1 MSITITTVI
10 KDENLRQYSHDLA
23 ELIKVVRAANGRYVL
38 YVDTV
43 KSATTQSAFISKS
56 EFDNAISPT
65 MYGSPSA
72 FSQKLA
78 GGKFL
83 PHRLNA
89 AYGAYTRAQA
99 QAQTR
104 ASSGTKVIRNR
115 AEYLAIYRNQFD
127 LFPNNRIGQVMNGH
141 ITNELQKG

>member
-10 KDENLRQYSHDLA
+10 KDENLRQYSRDLA
-23 ELIKVVRAANGRYVL
+23 ELIKVVKAANGRYVL

-65 MYGSPSA
+65 MYGNPSA
-72 FSQKLA
+72 FSQKVA

-83 PHRLNA
+83 PNRLNA

-115 AEYLAIYRNQFD
+115 ADYLAVYRNQFD
-127 LFPNNRIGQVMNGH
+127 LFPNNRMGRVLNKSITRDLQNG
-141 ITNELQKG
+141 

>member
-10 KDENLRQYSHDLA
+10 KDENLRQYSQDLA
-23 ELIKVVRAANGRYVL
+23 ALLKVVKAANGRYVL

-43 KSATTQSAFISKS
+43 KSVTTQSAFISKS

-65 MYGSPSA
+65 MYGRPSA
-72 FSQKLA
+72 FSQKVA

-83 PHRLNA
+83 PNRLNA
-89 AYGAYTRAQA
+89 AYGAYTHAQA

-104 ASSGTKVIRNR
+104 AGSGAKVIRNR
-115 AEYLAIYRNQFD
+115 AEYLAVYRNQFG
-127 LFPNNRIGQVMNGH
+127 LFPNNRMGRIMNQH
-141 ITNELQKG
+141 ITGELQKG